1 MRFLSRPNAA
11 IGATLLAIVFIAA
24 LVGVFWTPHDPVG
37 NELALRLKAP
47 SASHWLG
54 TDEWGR
60 DVLSRILVGAGT
72 SVGIAL
78 ATVALAVGAGVLIGA
93 IVGYYGGWIDRIAS
107 SILDALLAFPGL
119 FFAMAMIV
127 VFGPSKYG
135 VIFALGLNYLPSV
148 ARIVRGTVLSVR
160 EREFV
165 DASRVMGNAEFFTLL
180 RHVLPNCVAPVT
192 VLATMLFGWAL
203 LAESSL
209 SFLGFGWALL
219 AESSLSFLGLGV
231 PPPAPSWGG
240 MLSDA
245 RQFVATSTWLAIAP
259 GLCIS
264 IALLG
269 VNLLGDAVRDA
280 LDPRMKNL

>member
-1 MRFLSRPNAA
+1 MRPLIRFLSRPNAA
-11 IGATLLAIVFIAA
+11 IGATLLGIVFIAA

-37 NELALRLKAP
+37 NELTLRLRAP

-60 DVLSRILVGAGT
+60 DVLSRLLVGAGT
-72 SVGIAL
+72 SVGISL

-209 SFLGFGWALL
+209 SFLG
-219 AESSLSFLGLGV
+219 LGV

-259 GLCIS
+259 GVCIS
-264 IALLG
+264 VALLG

>member
-1 MRFLSRPNAA
+1 MRRLARFLSRPNAA
-11 IGATLLAIVFIAA
+11 IGATLLVIVFVAA
-24 LVGVFWTPHDPVG
+24 AVGAMWTPYDPTG
-37 NELALRLKAP
+37 NDLTVRLKAP
-47 SASHWLG
+47 SAAHWLG

-60 DVLSRILVGAGT
+60 DVLSRLLVGAST
-72 SVGIAL
+72 SVGISL
-78 ATVALAVGAGVLIGA
+78 ATVILAVGAGVIIGA
-93 IVGYYGGWIDRIAS
+93 IVGFYGGWTDRIAS

-148 ARIVRGTVLSVR
+148 ARVVRGTVLSVR

-165 DASRVMGNAEFFTLL
+165 DASRVMGNSEIFTLL

-192 VLATMLFGWAL
+192 VLATML
-203 LAESSL
+203 
-209 SFLGFGWALL
+209 FGWALL

-259 GLCIS
+259 GVCIS
-264 IALLG
+264 LALLG
-269 VNLLGDAVRDA
+269 VNLLGDAVRDL

>member
-1 MRFLSRPNAA
+1 MRRATLRFLKRPNAA
-11 IGATLLAIVFIAA
+11 IGAALLAIVFLAA
-24 LVGVFWTPHDPVG
+24 IVGVVWTPYDPVG
-37 NELALRLKAP
+37 GDLAMRLKAP
-47 SASHWLG
+47 SAAHWLG

-72 SVGIAL
+72 SVGISF
-78 ATVALAVGAGVLIGA
+78 ATVVLAVGSGVLIGA
-93 IVGYYGGWIDRIAS
+93 VIGYYGGWIDRTAS
-107 SILDALLAFPGL
+107 SVLDALLAFPGL

-135 VIFALGLNYLPSV
+135 VILALSLNYLPSV
-148 ARIVRGTVLSVR
+148 ARVVRGTVLSVR

-192 VLATMLFGWAL
+192 VLATMLFGWT
-203 LAESSL
+203 
-209 SFLGFGWALL
+209 LL

-245 RQFVATSTWLAIAP
+245 RNFVANSTWLAVAP
-259 GLCIS
+259 GLSIS

-269 VNLLGDAVRDA
+269 VNLLGDAVRDQ

>member
-1 MRFLSRPNAA
+1 MRAGVALRGAARFLGRPNAA
-11 IGATLLAIVFIAA
+11 IGATLLTLVFVAA
-24 LVGVFWTPHDPVG
+24 LVGALWTPYDPVG
-37 NELALRLKAP
+37 NDLAVRLKAP
-47 SASHWLG
+47 SAAHWLG

-60 DVLSRILVGAGT
+60 DVLSRLLVGAST
-72 SVGIAL
+72 SVGISL
-78 ATVALAVGAGVLIGA
+78 ATVVLAVGAGVLIGA
-93 IVGYYGGWIDRIAS
+93 IVGFYGGWVDRVAS
-107 SILDALLAFPGL
+107 AFLDALLAFPGL

-135 VIFALGLNYLPSV
+135 VVFALGLNYLPSV
-148 ARIVRGTVLSVR
+148 ARVVRGTVLSVR

-165 DASRVMGNAEFFTLL
+165 DASRVMGNAELFTLL
-180 RHVLPNCVAPVT
+180 RHVLPNCIAPVT
-192 VLATMLFGWAL
+192 VLATML
-203 LAESSL
+203 
-209 SFLGFGWALL
+209 FGWALL

>member
-1 MRFLSRPNAA
+1 MHALWRFLRRPNAA
-11 IGATLLAIVFIAA
+11 IGATLLGIVFIAA

-37 NELALRLKAP
+37 NELTLRLKAP

-60 DVLSRILVGAGT
+60 DVLSRLLVGAGT
-72 SVGIAL
+72 SVGISL

-209 SFLGFGWALL
+209 SFLG
-219 AESSLSFLGLGV
+219 LGV

-259 GLCIS
+259 GVCIS
-264 IALLG
+264 VALLG

>member
-1 MRFLSRPNAA
+1 MCVGVALSRAVRFLGRPNAA
-11 IGATLLAIVFIAA
+11 IGATLLTLVFVAA
-24 LVGVFWTPHDPVG
+24 LVGALWTPYDPVG
-37 NELALRLKAP
+37 NDLTVRLKAP
-47 SASHWLG
+47 SAAHWLG

-60 DVLSRILVGAGT
+60 DVLSRLLVGAST
-72 SVGIAL
+72 SVGISL
-78 ATVALAVGAGVLIGA
+78 ATVVLAVGAGVLIGA
-93 IVGYYGGWIDRIAS
+93 IVGFYGGWVDRVAS
-107 SILDALLAFPGL
+107 AFLDALLAFPGL

-135 VIFALGLNYLPSV
+135 VVFALGLNYLPSV
-148 ARIVRGTVLSVR
+148 ARVVRGTVLSVR

-165 DASRVMGNAEFFTLL
+165 DASRVMGNAELFTLL
-180 RHVLPNCVAPVT
+180 RHVLPNCIAPVT
-192 VLATMLFGWAL
+192 VLATML
-203 LAESSL
+203 
-209 SFLGFGWALL
+209 FGWALL

-264 IALLG
+264 LALLG
-269 VNLLGDAVRDA
+269 VNLLGDAVRDL

>member
-1 MRFLSRPNAA
+1 MKRVRRFLARPNAA
-11 IGATLLAIVFIAA
+11 IGAALLAIVVLGA
-24 LVGVFWTPHDPVG
+24 LVGAFWTPYDPVASD
-37 NELALRLKAP
+37 LTMRLKAP
-47 SASHWLG
+47 SAAHWLG

-72 SVGIAL
+72 SVGISL
-78 ATVALAVGAGVLIGA
+78 ATVAIAVGLGVLIGA
-93 IVGYYGGWIDRIAS
+93 VIGYYGGWIDRAAS
-107 SILDALLAFPGL
+107 SVLDALLAFPGL

-148 ARIVRGTVLSVR
+148 ARVVRGTVLSVR

-165 DASRVMGNAEFFTLL
+165 DASRVMGNAEIFTLL
-180 RHVLPNCVAPVT
+180 RHVLPNCIAPVT
-192 VLATMLFGWAL
+192 VLATML
-203 LAESSL
+203 
-209 SFLGFGWALL
+209 FGWALL

-245 RQFVATSTWLAIAP
+245 RNFVANSTWLAIAP
-259 GLCIS
+259 GLSIS

-269 VNLLGDAVRDA
+269 VNLLGDAVRDE

>member
-1 MRFLSRPNAA
+1 
-11 IGATLLAIVFIAA
+11 
-24 LVGVFWTPHDPVG
+24 
-37 NELALRLKAP
+37 
-47 SASHWLG
+47 
-54 TDEWGR
+54 
-60 DVLSRILVGAGT
+60 
-72 SVGIAL
+72 
-78 ATVALAVGAGVLIGA
+78 
-93 IVGYYGGWIDRIAS
+93 
-107 SILDALLAFPGL
+107 
-119 FFAMAMIV
+119 
-127 VFGPSKYG
+127 
-135 VIFALGLNYLPSV
+135 
-148 ARIVRGTVLSVR
+148 
-160 EREFV
+160 V

-209 SFLGFGWALL
+209 SFLG
-219 AESSLSFLGLGV
+219 LGV

-259 GLCIS
+259 GVCIS

>member
-1 MRFLSRPNAA
+1 MTRFFRRPNAA
-11 IGATLLAIVFIAA
+11 IGATLLAIVFAAA
-24 LVGVFWTPHDPVG
+24 LVGAFWTPHDPVG
-37 NELALRLKAP
+37 NELALRLKPP

-60 DVLSRILVGAGT
+60 DVLSRLLVGAGT
-72 SVGIAL
+72 SVGISL

-93 IVGYYGGWIDRIAS
+93 IVGYYGGWMDRIAS

-127 VFGPSKYG
+127 VFGPTKYN
-135 VIFALGLNYLPSV
+135 VILALGLNYLPSV

-180 RHVLPNCVAPVT
+180 RHVLPNCIAPVT
-192 VLATMLFGWAL
+192 VLATML
-203 LAESSL
+203 
-209 SFLGFGWALL
+209 FGWALL

-245 RQFVATSTWLAIAP
+245 RQFVATSSWLAIAP
-259 GLCIS
+259 GACIS
-264 IALLG
+264 LALLG

>member
-1 MRFLSRPNAA
+1 MKRAAWRFLRRPNAA
-11 IGATLLAIVFIAA
+11 VGAALLLLVFIAA
-24 LVGVFWTPHDPVG
+24 LTGVFWTPYDPVG
-37 NELALRLKAP
+37 NDLTMRLKPP

-72 SVGIAL
+72 SVGISL
-78 ATVALAVGAGVLIGA
+78 ATVALAVGFGALIGA
-93 IVGYYGGWIDRIAS
+93 IVGYYGGWVDRLAS
-107 SILDALLAFPGL
+107 TVLDALLAFPGL

-135 VIFALGLNYLPSV
+135 VIAALGLNYLPSV
-148 ARIVRGTVLSVR
+148 ARVVRGSVLSVR

-165 DASRVMGNAEFFTLL
+165 DASRVMGNSEIFTLL
-180 RHVLPNCVAPVT
+180 RHVLPNCIAPVT
-192 VLATMLFGWAL
+192 VLATML
-203 LAESSL
+203 
-209 SFLGFGWALL
+209 FGWALL

-245 RQFVATSTWLAIAP
+245 RNFVATSTWLAVAP
-259 GLCIS
+259 GLAIS

-269 VNLLGDAVRDA
+269 VNLLGDAVRDQ

>member
-1 MRFLSRPNAA
+1 MGRGAAARFLRRPNAA
-11 IGATLLAIVFIAA
+11 IGAALLAVVFIAA
-24 LVGVFWTPHDPVG
+24 ALGVFWTPHDPVG
-37 NELALRLKAP
+37 NELTLRLKPP

-60 DVLSRILVGAGT
+60 DVLSRLLVGAGT
-72 SVGIAL
+72 SVGISL

-93 IVGYYGGWIDRIAS
+93 LVGYYGGWIDRVAS

-135 VIFALGLNYLPSV
+135 VILALGLNYLPSV

-180 RHVLPNCVAPVT
+180 RHVLPNCIAPVT
-192 VLATMLFGWAL
+192 VLATML
-203 LAESSL
+203 
-209 SFLGFGWALL
+209 FGWALL

-245 RQFVATSTWLAIAP
+245 RQFVATSWWLAIAP
-259 GLCIS
+259 GACIS
-264 IALLG
+264 LALLG